1 MNTSDARS
9 RRKAPF
15 LENPSN
21 PDDLVIAGF
30 QPFEAHRVGS
40 FEPAASVS
48 VGIGTAWSSSDHAE
62 AALEIR
68 EVLSVSRT
76 RECVGVSTL

>member
-40 FEPAASVS
+40 FEPAASVCGLVIKRPRQGRS
-48 VGIGTAWSSSDHAE
+48 QNSLSPVCVAHARM
-62 AALEIR
+62 L
-68 EVLSVSRT
+68 
-76 RECVGVSTL
+76 GVTTL

>member
-48 VGIGTAWSSSDHAE
+48 AAWSSSDHAE
-62 AALEIR
+62 AALKIR